1 MCDSSVICMSA
12 NTADSSKVLNSL
24 ADGVVVRD
32 AETWAIERVNDS
44 FCEMVEFEREEL
56 VGTNVHL
63 IDAGPPLGEDET
75 PEELIK
81 QARNEGAVTF
91 ERRMETQTGEVLPV
105 EIHLSCL
112 ADEDSLVAT
121 VREIQTRKE
130 HQQRLDRYKQLVEQ
144 APEMMIGL
152 KTDGELLFAN
162 ELFRQRF
169 DIGDQSVA
177 GLTAENVLSAEQN
190 ETFQPVLDSVFAGD
204 TVNRTVQRTTQEGDD
219 HWYHIQ
225 SYPLDEPGEMDDSIV
240 VMIDDI
246 TERKRHKQ
254 TVRDQ
259 QAFIQSTI
267 DALNDVFYVFNTEGT
282 LVEYNDRLPEVT
294 GYDPD
299 ELAEMQPWEFFPADE
314 RPLIK
319 HAIANVLHNERA
331 ERTEGH
337 FITKSDEDI
346 PYEFSAT
353 PYYDGTGA
361 VAGFV
366 GIGRDITERK
376 ELEIQ
381 QRRYQQAIESSGDLL
396 AALDD
401 EGNYLF
407 ANQAYCEYH
416 RLGDAQV
423 RGRSA
428 RQVIGHEQYETV
440 EPYLEAALD
449 GETTHYEMN
458 RVHPDR
464 GERTIDIRY
473 YPLYDQDSRIQGV
486 VAAMR
491 DITERK
497 ERERELTRFKEA
509 IEQTGHAVCFTDT
522 DGTLEY
528 VNPAF
533 EDLTEYSRDEVQ
545 GENPSILQSGE
556 HDDEFY
562 QNMWETITSGQVW
575 EGTIIDQRKS
585 GTQYRAHQT
594 IAPVT
599 HEGSTLGFVA
609 VQNEITDKQLRKE
622 HVSVMHRILRH
633 NLRNDLNV
641 IYGHA
646 EQLQQSVEKDTQR
659 SHVRKIAEQAEKLE
673 SLIDKIRTGKDTL
686 EQLSP
691 PFKTVPVSEL
701 YDDVITS
708 LGDEASE
715 ATIMLECPSKDPV
728 YVPERLKPAL
738 RELFENALRHT
749 ENAAPSIT
757 LEVNVDTETERVS
770 LTVADDG
777 QGIPDVVCK
786 TLKQGQ
792 ETDLQHLTGVGF
804 WLVKW
809 IVTALGGTLE
819 IKTDD
824 VTGSQ
829 VTLTTPLEPSRT
841 VENR

>member
-1 MCDSSVICMSA
+1 MSA

-162 ELFRQRF
+162 EEFRQRF

-177 GLTAENVLSAEQN
+177 GLTVENVLSAEQN

-204 TVNRTVQRTTQEGDD
+204 TVTRTVQRTTQEGDD
-219 HWYHIQ
+219 DWYHIQ

-319 HAIANVLHNERA
+319 HAIANVLHSEREERA
-331 ERTEGH
+331 EGH

-346 PYEFSAT
+346 PYEFSAA

-366 GIGRDITERK
+366 GIG
-376 ELEIQ
+376 
-381 QRRYQQAIESSGDLL
+381 
-396 AALDD
+396 
-401 EGNYLF
+401 
-407 ANQAYCEYH
+407 
-416 RLGDAQV
+416 
-423 RGRSA
+423 
-428 RQVIGHEQYETV
+428 
-440 EPYLEAALD
+440 
-449 GETTHYEMN
+449 
-458 RVHPDR
+458 
-464 GERTIDIRY
+464 
-473 YPLYDQDSRIQGV
+473 
-486 VAAMR
+486 R

-562 QNMWETITSGQVW
+562 QDMWETITSGQVW

-599 HEGSTLGFVA
+599 HEGSTLGFVS
-609 VQNEITDKQLRKE
+609 VQNEVTDKQLRKE

-633 NLRNDLNV
+633 NLRNYLNLIYAHADL
-641 IYGHA
+641 
-646 EQLQQSVEKDTQR
+646 LQQSVDTDTQR
-659 SHVRKIAEQAEKLE
+659 AHISKITQQAEKLE
-673 SLIDKIRTGKDTL
+673 SLSDKIRTGKNTL

-691 PFKTVPVSEL
+691 PFETVPVSEL

-738 RELFENALRHT
+738 KELLENALRHT

>member
-1 MCDSSVICMSA
+1 MSA

-162 ELFRQRF
+162 EEFRQRF

-177 GLTAENVLSAEQN
+177 GLTVENVLSAEQN

-204 TVNRTVQRTTQEGDD
+204 TVTRTVQRTTQEGDD
-219 HWYHIQ
+219 DWYHIQ

-319 HAIANVLHNERA
+319 HAIANVLHSEREERA
-331 ERTEGH
+331 EGH

-346 PYEFSAT
+346 PYEFSAA

-366 GIGRDITERK
+366 GIG
-376 ELEIQ
+376 
-381 QRRYQQAIESSGDLL
+381 
-396 AALDD
+396 
-401 EGNYLF
+401 
-407 ANQAYCEYH
+407 
-416 RLGDAQV
+416 
-423 RGRSA
+423 
-428 RQVIGHEQYETV
+428 
-440 EPYLEAALD
+440 
-449 GETTHYEMN
+449 
-458 RVHPDR
+458 
-464 GERTIDIRY
+464 
-473 YPLYDQDSRIQGV
+473 
-486 VAAMR
+486 R

-562 QNMWETITSGQVW
+562 QDMWETITSGQVW

-599 HEGSTLGFVA
+599 HEGSTLGFVS
-609 VQNEITDKQLRKE
+609 VQNEVTDKQLRKE

-633 NLRNDLNV
+633 NLRNYLNLIYAHADL
-641 IYGHA
+641 
-646 EQLQQSVEKDTQR
+646 LQQSVDTDTQR
-659 SHVRKIAEQAEKLE
+659 AHISKITQQAEKLE
-673 SLIDKIRTGKDTL
+673 SLSDKIRTGKNTL

-691 PFKTVPVSEL
+691 PFETVPVSEL

-738 RELFENALRHT
+738 KELLENALRHT

-786 TLKQGQ
+786 TLKQGK